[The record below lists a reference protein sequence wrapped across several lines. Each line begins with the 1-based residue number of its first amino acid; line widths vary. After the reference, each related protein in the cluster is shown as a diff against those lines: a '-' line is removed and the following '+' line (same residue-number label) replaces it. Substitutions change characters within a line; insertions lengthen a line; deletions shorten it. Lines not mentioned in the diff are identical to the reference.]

1 MRSVRLGLLLF
12 LAGLLIGFIPQYLK
26 ARDLKRQV
34 NVCNAAYQLAEV
46 RRSAALTYVAATQL
60 NYGTASGYA
69 NQFFDQ
75 ARRLQATT
83 SDVSGRSMLSNV
95 LASRDK
101 ITADLAK
108 GDPQVVSDLQPIL
121 MAVEGAGNK

>member
-1 MRSVRLGLLLF
+1 MRNVTFLLVLF
-12 LAGLLIGFIPQYLK
+12 LAGLLVGFIPQYLK

-34 NVCNAAYQLAEV
+34 DVCNAAYQLGEV

-60 NYGTASGYA
+60 NYGTATTYA
-69 NQFFDQ
+69 HRFFDQ
-75 ARRLQATT
+75 VRQLASTT
-83 SDVSGRSMLSNV
+83 SDPSGRSMLSDV

-108 GDPQVVSDLQPIL
+108 GDPQVVNELQPIVL
-121 MAVEGAGNK
+121 EVEGAGK

>member
-1 MRSVRLGLLLF
+1 MRSMRFWLVLF
-12 LAGLLIGFIPQYLK
+12 LAGLLAGFIPQYLK

-60 NYGTASGYA
+60 NYGTASTYA
-69 NQFFDQ
+69 NQFFEQ
-75 ARRLQATT
+75 ARRLAATT
-83 SDVSGRSMLSNV
+83 SDVSGRSMLSDV
-95 LASRDK
+95 LSSRGK
-101 ITADLAK
+101 ITADLTK

>member
-1 MRSVRLGLLLF
+1 MRSVRLWLLLF
-12 LAGLLIGFIPQYLK
+12 VAGLLIGFVPQYLK

-34 NVCNAAYQLAEV
+34 NVCNDAYQLAEV

-69 NQFFDQ
+69 NQFFTQ
-75 ARRLQATT
+75 VSHLAAST
-83 SDVSGRSMLSNV
+83 SDASGRSMLSSV

-108 GDPQVVSDLQPIL
+108 GDQQVISDLQPIL
-121 MAVEGAGNK
+121 LAVEGAGK

>member
-1 MRSVRLGLLLF
+1 MRSARVWLLLF
-12 LAGLLIGFIPQYLK
+12 VAGLLIGFIPQYLK

-34 NVCNAAYQLAEV
+34 SVCNAAYQLAEV

-69 NQFFDQ
+69 NQFFEQ
-75 ARRLQATT
+75 VRRLQAST
-83 SDVSGRSMLSNV
+83 SDDSGRSMLSSV
-95 LASRDK
+95 LSSRDK

-108 GDPQVVSDLQPIL
+108 GDPQVVSDLQPIM
-121 MAVEGAGNK
+121 MAVEGAGK

>member
-1 MRSVRLGLLLF
+1 MRSVRLWLLLF
-12 LAGLLIGFIPQYLK
+12 VAGLLVGFVPQYIK

-34 NVCNAAYQLAEV
+34 SVCNAAYQLAEV

-69 NQFFDQ
+69 NQLFEQ
-75 ARRLQATT
+75 ARRLAATT

-95 LASRDK
+95 LSSRDK

-108 GDPQVVSDLQPIL
+108 GDPQVISDLQPIL

>member
-1 MRSVRLGLLLF
+1 MRSVRVWLLLF
-12 LAGLLIGFIPQYLK
+12 VAGLLIGFIPQYLK

-34 NVCNAAYQLAEV
+34 NVCNAASQLAEV
-46 RRSAALTYVAATQL
+46 RRSATLTYVAATQL

-69 NQFFDQ
+69 NQFFEQ
-75 ARRLQATT
+75 VRRLAATT
-83 SDVSGRSMLSNV
+83 SDATGHSMLSDV
-95 LASRDK
+95 LSSRDK

>member
-1 MRSVRLGLLLF
+1 MRSVRLWLLLF
-12 LAGLLIGFIPQYLK
+12 VAGLLIGFIPQYLK

-34 NVCNAAYQLAEV
+34 TVCNAAYQLAEV
-46 RRSAALTYVAATQL
+46 RRLAALTYVTATQL

-69 NQFFDQ
+69 NQFFEQ
-75 ARRLQATT
+75 VRHLAAST
-83 SDVSGRSMLSNV
+83 SDVSGRSMLSDV
-95 LASRDK
+95 LSSRGK

-121 MAVEGAGNK
+121 LAVEGAGK

>member
-1 MRSVRLGLLLF
+1 MRSIRFWLVLF
-12 LAGLLIGFIPQYLK
+12 VAGLLAGFIPQYLK

-34 NVCNAAYQLAEV
+34 SVCNAAYQLAEL
-46 RRSAALTYVAATQL
+46 RRSAALTYVTATQL

-69 NQFFDQ
+69 NQFFEQ
-75 ARRLQATT
+75 ARRLAATT
-83 SDVSGRSMLSNV
+83 SDVSGRSMLSDV
-95 LASRDK
+95 LASRSK

>member
-1 MRSVRLGLLLF
+1 MRSVRLWLLLF
-12 LAGLLIGFIPQYLK
+12 VAGLLVGFVPQYIK

-34 NVCNAAYQLAEV
+34 SVCNAAYQLAEV

-69 NQFFDQ
+69 NQLFEQ
-75 ARRLQATT
+75 ARRLAATT
-83 SDVSGRSMLSNV
+83 SDVSGRSMLSSV
-95 LASRDK
+95 LSSRDK

-108 GDPQVVSDLQPIL
+108 GDPQVISDLQPIL

>member
-1 MRSVRLGLLLF
+1 MRSARVWLLVF
-12 LAGLLIGFIPQYLK
+12 VAGLLIGFVPQYLK

-34 NVCNAAYQLAEV
+34 SVCNAAYQLAEV

-75 ARRLQATT
+75 VRHLEAST
-83 SDVSGRSMLSNV
+83 SDDSGRSMLSNV
-95 LASRDK
+95 LSSRDK

-121 MAVEGAGNK
+121 QAVEGAGK